1 MADIGRMSLTHM
13 EKKSVFA
20 NSMIDSYFDKADF
33 EVMWMLI
40 FVFFQIDKFVIDIG
54 CQMKIILKKSLPALH
69 L

>member
-20 NSMIDSYFDKADF
+20 NSMIDRYFDKADF
-33 EVMWMLI
+33 EVMCMSI